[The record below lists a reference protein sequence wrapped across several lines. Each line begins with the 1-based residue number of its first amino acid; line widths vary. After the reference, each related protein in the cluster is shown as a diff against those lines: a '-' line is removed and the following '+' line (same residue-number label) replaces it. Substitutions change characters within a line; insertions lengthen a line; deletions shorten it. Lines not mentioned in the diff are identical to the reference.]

1 MRQRTDD
8 RARLIWVNRRA
19 GRIGDAAASARGC
32 HAGRWTM
39 TDRIE
44 AWQCVGCGRIEAPQ
58 TCIGVCRDRRI
69 QLVDAD
75 AHTAALA
82 ALQSAMA
89 QTQRLEAL
97 VRQLALTTPRDD
109 AWERT
114 YRALQQQARQLLEVH
129 ADAEQVS

>member
-1 MRQRTDD
+1 
-8 RARLIWVNRRA
+8 
-19 GRIGDAAASARGC
+19 
-32 HAGRWTM
+32 M

>member
-1 MRQRTDD
+1 
-8 RARLIWVNRRA
+8 
-19 GRIGDAAASARGC
+19 
-32 HAGRWTM
+32 M

-69 QLVDAD
+69 QLVAAD
-75 AHTAALA
+75 AHAAALA
-82 ALQSAMA
+82 ALQSATA

-114 YRALQQQARQLLEVH
+114 YRALQQQARVLLEAPVDS
-129 ADAEQVS
+129 APAP

>member
-1 MRQRTDD
+1 
-8 RARLIWVNRRA
+8 
-19 GRIGDAAASARGC
+19 
-32 HAGRWTM
+32 M

-69 QLVDAD
+69 HLVDAD
-75 AHTAALA
+75 AHADALA

-97 VRQLALTTPRDD
+97 VRQLALTTPRDN

-114 YRALQQQARQLLEVH
+114 YRALQQQARALL
-129 ADAEQVS
+129 APTATVSAP